1 MNKKAKP
8 QKKKKDNLSL
18 SDCINLTGAKSVTR
32 TTHDGLSAEN
42 KSAASDAINKTL
54 KTKINKE
61 VKNTLVDIAYREKL
75 DLLNCQHLIQS
86 VKPAMEMIHP
96 LKLTMEQLVGTHHA
110 LKVFQIEHNYNHKR
124 YGPKIT
130 ILLTRLAIGWMLLM
144 NTLRALAP
152 TEVVLR

>member
-1 MNKKAKP
+1 MYHSITRLLSLNASFWAEKKDLEQENQAKKKA
-8 QKKKKDNLSL
+8 KDNLSL

-75 DLLNCQHLIQS
+75 NLLNC
-86 VKPAMEMIHP
+86 
-96 LKLTMEQLVGTHHA
+96 G
-110 LKVFQIEHNYNHKR
+110 
-124 YGPKIT
+124 
-130 ILLTRLAIGWMLLM
+130 IL
-144 NTLRALAP
+144 
-152 TEVVLR
+152 E